1 MSREDSVSEDTV
13 RLPHGLSLRIAK
25 VLEDNAL
32 GYSNLDDFVLAGIRH
47 ELREA
52 ELAAYWSKQ
61 EEKR

>member
-1 MSREDSVSEDTV
+1 MNEENDITV
-13 RLPHGLSLRIAK
+13 KLPHGLSLRIAK

-32 GYSNLDDFVLAGIRH
+32 GYSNVNDFVLAGVRH

-61 EEKR
+61 EGRR